1 MVKKT
6 MPRFSLDF
14 LKKRLALESPRPVP
28 EEGMVPAGVLAPL
41 FLKNGTLH
49 ILFTQRTLTVKD
61 HKGQISF
68 PGGVQHSEDP
78 DLLTTALRET
88 QEEIGL
94 DPQAVEVLGSLKPIA
109 TITGYWVTGFV
120 GVIPH
125 PYDFHLNPQEVKRLL
140 FFPLEGFCDSG
151 RWSTGNYTYRSR
163 NTRVCYW
170 THDKTVI
177 WGATA
182 RILLHFLARLGE
194 YPIPGDREATC
205 LD

>member
-1 MVKKT
+1 MIKKP
-6 MPRFSLDF
+6 MGRFSLAVV
-14 LKKRLALESPRPVP
+14 KERLSLEPPSPAP
-28 EEGMVPAGVLAPL
+28 EERMVPAGVLVPL
-41 FLKNGTLH
+41 FIKDKTPH
-49 ILFTQRTLTVKD
+49 VLFTQRTLTVKD

-68 PGGVQHSEDP
+68 PGGVHHPEDP

-94 DPQAVEVLGSLKPIA
+94 DPRVVEVLGSLKPIA
-109 TITGYWVTGFV
+109 TITGYWVTAFV
-120 GVIPH
+120 GVTPH

-140 FFPLEGFCDSG
+140 SFPLEGFCDSN
-151 RWSTGNYTYRSR
+151 RWSTGNYTYRGR
-163 NTRVCYW
+163 HTRVCYW

-182 RILLHFLARLGE
+182 RILLHLLARLGE
-194 YPIPGDREATC
+194 HPIPGDREATC

>member
-1 MVKKT
+1 
-6 MPRFSLDF
+6 
-14 LKKRLALESPRPVP
+14 
-28 EEGMVPAGVLAPL
+28 MVPAGVLAPL
-41 FLKNGTLH
+41 FLQNGALH

-68 PGGVQHSEDP
+68 PGGVQHPEDP

-94 DPQAVEVLGSLKPIA
+94 KPEVVEILGSLKPIA

-125 PYDFHLNPQEVKRLL
+125 PYHFQLNPHEVKRLL
-140 FFPLEGFCDSG
+140 SFPLEGFCEPQ
-151 RWSTGNYTYRSR
+151 RWSTGNYTYRGRS
-163 NTRVCYW
+163 TRVCYW
-170 THDKTVI
+170 TRDKTVI

-182 RILLHFLARLGE
+182 RILLHLLARLGKH
-194 YPIPGDREATC
+194 PVPGDREATC
-205 LD
+205 ID

>member
-1 MVKKT
+1 MVKKL
-6 MPRFSLDF
+6 MGRFSLSF
-14 LKKRLALESPRPVP
+14 VKERLSLEPPRPAP
-28 EEGMVPAGVLAPL
+28 EEHLVPAGVLLPL
-41 FLKNGTLH
+41 FVENGTPH
-49 ILFTQRTLTVKD
+49 VLFTQRTLTVKE
-61 HKGQISF
+61 HRGQISF
-68 PGGVQHSEDP
+68 PGGVWHPEDP

-94 DPQAVEVLGSLKPIA
+94 EPGVVEVLGSVKPIA

-125 PYDFHLNPQEVKRLL
+125 LYEFRLNPREVARLL
-140 FFPLEGFCDSG
+140 SFPLEGFCEPQ
-151 RWSTGNYTYRSR
+151 RWRTGNYTYRGR
-163 NTRVCYW
+163 HTRICYW
-170 THDKTVI
+170 TQDKTVI

-205 LD
+205 ID

>member
-1 MVKKT
+1 MLKNP
-6 MPRFSLDF
+6 MSRFSLNF
-14 LKKRLALESPRPVP
+14 LKERLSLEPPLPAP
-28 EEGMVPAGVLAPL
+28 EEGMVSAGVLLPL
-41 FLKNGTLH
+41 FLKNGMSH
-49 ILFTQRTLTVKD
+49 VLFTQRTLTVKD

-68 PGGVQHSEDP
+68 PGGVQHPEDP

-94 DPQAVEVLGSLKPIA
+94 EPQVVEVLGSLKSIA
-109 TITGYWVTGFV
+109 TITGYWVTGYV

-125 PYDFHLNPQEVKRLL
+125 PYEFHLNPREVARLL
-140 FFPLEGFCDSG
+140 FFPLEGFCESQ
-151 RWSTGNYTYRSR
+151 RWSTGNYTYQGRH
-163 NTRVCYW
+163 TRVCYW

-194 YPIPGDREATC
+194 HPVPGDREATC

>member
-1 MVKKT
+1 MG
-6 MPRFSLDF
+6 RFSLSF
-14 LKKRLALESPRPVP
+14 VKERLSLEPPRPAP
-28 EEGMVPAGVLAPL
+28 EEHFVPAGVLVPL
-41 FLKNGTLH
+41 FVKDGTPH
-49 ILFTQRTLTVKD
+49 VLFTQRTLTVKN
-61 HKGQISF
+61 HRGQISF
-68 PGGVQHSEDP
+68 PGGVRHPQDP

-94 DPQAVEVLGSLKPIA
+94 EPQVVELLGSLKPIA
-109 TITGYWVTGFV
+109 TITGYWVTGYV

-125 PYDFHLNPQEVKRLL
+125 PYDFRLNPREVKRLL
-140 FFPLEGFCDSG
+140 FFPLEGFCDPK
-151 RWSTGNYTYRSR
+151 RWSTGNYTYRGR

-170 THDKTVI
+170 TQDKTVI

-194 YPIPGDREATC
+194 HPIPGDQEATC